1 MFDLTI
7 EFHRP
12 DGLAAFGEALG
23 QAGISIEGGG
33 LFTVDGRAIAH
44 FLVADGPGAQR
55 VLAAAGIPVTAV
67 REVLARRLDQDAP
80 GQLGAIT
87 RAIAQAGASVE
98 VLYSDHDH
106 QLILLTNDQPA
117 AAAATTAWHREL
129 SSP

>member
-7 EFHRP
+7 ELDQP

-23 QAGISIEGGG
+23 QAGISVEGGG

-44 FLVADGPGAQR
+44 FLVADGPTAQR
-55 VLAAAGIPVTAV
+55 VLAGAGIRVTAV
-67 REVLARRLDQDAP
+67 REVLPRRLDQAAP

-87 RAIAQAGASVE
+87 RAITEAGASVE

-106 QLILLTNDQPA
+106 QLILLTSDQAA
-117 AAAATTAWHREL
+117 AAAATKAWDQEPSGR
-129 SSP
+129 